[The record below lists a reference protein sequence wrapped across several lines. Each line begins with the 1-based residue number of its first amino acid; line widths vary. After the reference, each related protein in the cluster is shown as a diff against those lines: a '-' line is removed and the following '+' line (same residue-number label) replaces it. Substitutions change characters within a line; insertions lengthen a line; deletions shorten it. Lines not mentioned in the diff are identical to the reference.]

1 MFKYL
6 YIFLFFYCLIIQNL
20 NAQIQVKPSNC
31 LSKSPKKGKY
41 FEWEC
46 GKLAGVVDC
55 NVKLEYD
62 DRAKLYLSSTGGK
75 PYTGTCET
83 CFENGIRER
92 KISFVNGKEVGT
104 DTTKYL
110 SGCPMVIR
118 HHVDGYENGRWTY
131 FYDSTNIVAWEMDFL
146 LGQKHGK
153 HIYYNRQSDTT
164 LLETYKYDQLNGVK
178 RIFYSN
184 GKIHR
189 EIHYTKGQLDGQFT
203 VFNKEEKVVE
213 KLNYSLG
220 KKNGVLTYYYDDGTL
235 LKTENWTDDIKN
247 GPFITYYYQG
257 FVQISENWKKGIKN
271 GVFEE
276 YFNNRRLKLKSVYK
290 KGELIEEHEYNEKGK
305 EIRTFPEIIKE
316 PTENED
322 DDIELEESEKNKKK
336 KTKKKKEEE

>member
-1 MFKYL
+1 MLKQIL
-6 YIFLFFYCLIIQNL
+6 TFLLFGCFTTLSL
-20 NAQIQVKPSNC
+20 TAQIQVKPSSC
-31 LSKSPKKGKY
+31 LRKQTQKGKY

-62 DRAKLYLSSTGGK
+62 DRAKLFLSSTGGK

-104 DTTKYL
+104 DTTKYF

-131 FYDSTNIVAWEMDFL
+131 FYDTTNMVAWEMDFL

-153 HIYYNRQSDTT
+153 HIYYNKKGDTT

-178 RIFYSN
+178 RIFYST
-184 GKIHR
+184 GKVHR
-189 EIHYTKGQLDGQFT
+189 EIHYLKGQLDGSFT
-203 VFNKEEKVVE
+203 VFNKEEKVIE
-213 KLNYSLG
+213 KLNYSEG
-220 KKNGVLTYYYDDGTL
+220 KKNGVQSFYYDDGTL
-235 LKTENWTDDIKN
+235 LKTETWTDEIKN

-257 FVQISENWKKGIKN
+257 FIQVSENWKKGIKH

-276 YFNNRRLKLKSVYK
+276 YFNNRRLKLKSIYK
-290 KGELIEEHEYNEKGK
+290 KGELIEEHEFNEKGK
-305 EIRTFPEIIKE
+305 EIRTFPEIVKE
-316 PTENED
+316 PSENED
-322 DDIELEESEKNKKK
+322 DEIELEPTEKKKNKKK
-336 KTKKKKEEE
+336 KEKEEE